1 MNGIHDMGGMDG
13 FGAVVRE
20 ENEPQFHFDWERRA
34 FGIALAAS
42 AAANTDEFRHAI
54 ERIPAS
60 RYLNSSYYERWLDGI
75 LILLLDKG
83 LVSREELELRGVEPV
98 TASQPANHFAATA
111 PETSHMRARFHK
123 GDRVVARNLNPA
135 GHTRLARY
143 VRAKR
148 GVIWRDWGVHALP
161 DSNAHGGGKRPQHV
175 YSVAFK
181 ARELWGANASSRD
194 CVFIDLWEDYLE
206 SDKPLPKGPA
216 NRKASAGAGRRKKR

>member
-1 MNGIHDMGGMDG
+1 MDG

-20 ENEPQFHFDWERRA
+20 ENEPTFHFDWERRA
-34 FGIALAAS
+34 FGIALAAG

-75 LILLLDKG
+75 QILLLEKG
-83 LVSREELELRGVEPV
+83 LVSREELVLRGTEPV
-98 TASQPANHFAATA
+98 TASQPPNRFERTA
-111 PETSHMRARFHK
+111 SKTSRTRPRFHK
-123 GDRVVARNLNPA
+123 GDRVIARNLNPA

-143 VRAKR
+143 VRGKR
-148 GVIWRDWGVHALP
+148 GMIWRDWGAHVFP

-181 ARELWGANASSRD
+181 ARELWGTDAPSRD
-194 CVFIDLWEDYLE
+194 WVYIDLWEEYLE
-206 SDKPLPKGPA
+206 PGQPPPRGRA
-216 NRKASAGAGRRKKR
+216 NRKPAAAGRRKMR